1 MNLFTHFQNNIHN
14 LVQDLI
20 ATGQL
25 PQGLD
30 TSCITVEPPRDPS
43 HGDITTNAA
52 MVLAKPAQKPPREI
66 ATLLVG
72 KAEELEGVE
81 SVEVAG
87 PGFLNMRLSDH
98 FWHGRLRDILDT
110 GPAYGDSSAG
120 QNAKVNVEYVSANP
134 TGPMHVGHARG
145 AVFGDALASLL
156 GKAGY
161 SVTREYYVNDAGAQ
175 VDVLARSAHLRYL
188 QALGQEIGD
197 IPQGLYP
204 GDYLVPVGK
213 ALAARDGDQW
223 KTADEAEW
231 LDVFKAFSINA
242 MMDMIRDDLSSLGV
256 KHDVFT
262 SEKTLV
268 KAGKVDE
275 ALAFLKQNGLVY
287 RGVLEPPKGKLPDDW
302 EAREQLLFKS
312 TDFGDDVDRPVQK
325 SDGSWTY
332 FATDMAYHLDKFR
345 RGYGDMIDVWG
356 ADHGGYVKRMQSSI
370 KALTD
375 GKGALD
381 VKLCQMVSLSENGAP
396 VKMSKRAGTFVTL
409 RDVVDKVGKDVV
421 RFIMLTRK
429 NDAGLDFDFTK
440 VTEQSRD
447 NPVFYVQYAHA
458 RVNSVMRMA
467 VEEFGGSVV
476 NDDSIHGA
484 NLNLLTNENELNL
497 IKMLAQWPRMVESAA
512 MAHEP
517 HRVAFYL
524 NDVAAEFHGLWN
536 KGKDNKSLRFIIAS
550 DQNLSIARLAMIRA
564 VANVIASGLNVFG
577 VTPVEEMR

>member
-1 MNLFTHFQNNIHN
+1 
-14 LVQDLI
+14 
-20 ATGQL
+20 
-25 PQGLD
+25 
-30 TSCITVEPPRDPS
+30 
-43 HGDITTNAA
+43 
-52 MVLAKPAQKPPREI
+52 
-66 ATLLVG
+66 
-72 KAEELEGVE
+72 
-81 SVEVAG
+81 
-87 PGFLNMRLSDH
+87 
-98 FWHGRLRDILDT
+98 
-110 GPAYGDSSAG
+110 
-120 QNAKVNVEYVSANP
+120 
-134 TGPMHVGHARG
+134 
-145 AVFGDALASLL
+145 L